1 VASLYLHIPFCEHK
15 CIYCDFYSIAPT
27 ETHDDYGGLV
37 GSFLGALEKEI
48 DLRTAEPLFHT
59 SYETIFFGG
68 GTPSLLSPG
77 AVESILNRLSR
88 TFLIDRNAEITL
100 ETNPGTV
107 DLEKLRTFRSAG
119 VNRISFGIQ
128 SFHERDLKFLTR
140 VHNAEQAKENVRN
153 AFNAGFENVSFDLIF
168 ALPGQSMEAWNSN
181 LAQAVELS
189 PTHISCYSL
198 IVEPNTPLKRMVESK
213 QVTLLSIE
221 EDAALYE
228 RTIEFLARAGFEQY
242 EVSNFAKPGF
252 KCRHNSSYWNHENY
266 LSFGPSAHSFWNGK
280 RWWNLSNVVG
290 YADSLRRGTLPVAG
304 EETLSQEQWFDE
316 TIFLGLRS
324 EGIRLDSFKQ
334 RFHRDLLVEFKPL
347 IDDLLRDNL
356 ASIERDRL
364 RLTSRGYL
372 LCDEICQRF
381 CAKKTAHRYN
391 SRTDQSSVNVVATEF
406 LRS

>member
-15 CIYCDFYSIAPT
+15 CIYCDFYSIAPA
-27 ETHDDYGGLV
+27 ETHEDYEGLV
-37 GSFLGALEKEI
+37 DNFLTALGKEI
-48 DLRTAEPLFHT
+48 DLRAGDPGFRAT
-59 SYETIFFGG
+59 YETIFFGG

-88 TFLIDRNAEITL
+88 NFRVSANAEITL

-107 DLEKLRTFRSAG
+107 DLEKLRAFKSAG
-119 VNRISFGIQ
+119 INRISFGIQ
-128 SFHERDLKFLTR
+128 SFQEHDLKFLTR
-140 VHNAEQAKENVRN
+140 IHNADQAKENVRN
-153 AFNAGFENVSFDLIF
+153 AFKAGFENVSFDLIF
-168 ALPGQSMEAWNSN
+168 ALPGQSSEAWNSN

-213 QVTLLSIE
+213 QVTLLSVD
-221 EDAALYE
+221 EDAAMYE
-228 RTIEFLARAGFEQY
+228 RTIEFLTHAGFGQY

-266 LSFGPSAHSFWNGK
+266 LSFGPSAHSFWAGK

-290 YADSLRRGTLPVAG
+290 YTDSLRKGTIPVAG
-304 EETLSQEQWFDE
+304 EEILSREQWFDE

-324 EGIRLDSFKQ
+324 EGIRLNSFRD
-334 RFHRDLLVEFKPL
+334 RFHTDLFTEFRSL
-347 IDDLLRDNL
+347 TDDLVRDGL
-356 ASIERDRL
+356 AAVEEDRL
-364 RLTSRGYL
+364 RLTSKGYL

-381 CAKKTAHRYN
+381 SHDMVHTV
-391 SRTDQSSVNVVATEF
+391 SPEF